1 MLRQKHGIRE
11 GSRLAS
17 MLIYLATGLCCIVTV
32 YPMYYVLIRSVSAPE
47 HALAG
52 DMLLFPKGFDLNSY
66 RVILSDTTLW
76 RAYGNTLL
84 YVVVTTLLMLLF
96 CTLCA
101 YPLCMP
107 GLLGKKAVV
116 TYLLVPMYFSGG
128 LIPTFL
134 VMNRL
139 GLYNNIWAVILPGSL
154 SIWNIILARTYFA
167 SIPDTIRESAAIDGA
182 SHFTILLRIYTPLAK
197 PILAVISI
205 YTIHAGNAH
214 NIVPDTVEMT
224 GTVRTLDP
232 ADRDRMEASVKRV
245 AASVA
250 EAYRCTAD
258 VEYLRGAP
266 PFICEDE
273 WVDRALR
280 VGKKVLGEENTKI
293 MPYAAMGAED
303 FAFIKEKKPGIFVR
317 LGARTPGGP
326 YGSAH
331 SPTFYCDNACI
342 PVGMLTIIGL
352 AADYLGFEI

>member
-116 TYLLVPMYFSGG
+116 TYLLVCCFSERMRK
-128 LIPTFL
+128 LFRKNEKN
-134 VMNRL
+134 V
-139 GLYNNIWAVILPGSL
+139 
-154 SIWNIILARTYFA
+154 
-167 SIPDTIRESAAIDGA
+167 
-182 SHFTILLRIYTPLAK
+182 LRFC
-197 PILAVISI
+197 
-205 YTIHAGNAH
+205 N
-214 NIVPDTVEMT
+214 
-224 GTVRTLDP
+224 
-232 ADRDRMEASVKRV
+232 
-245 AASVA
+245 
-250 EAYRCTAD
+250 
-258 VEYLRGAP
+258 
-266 PFICEDE
+266 
-273 WVDRALR
+273 
-280 VGKKVLGEENTKI
+280 KK
-293 MPYAAMGAED
+293 A
-303 FAFIKEKKPGIFVR
+303 KEKRRLQRVKKP
-317 LGARTPGGP
+317 
-326 YGSAH
+326 
-331 SPTFYCDNACI
+331 
-342 PVGMLTIIGL
+342 M
-352 AADYLGFEI
+352 

>member
-66 RVILSDTTLW
+66 CVILSDTTLW

-205 YTIHAGNAH
+205 YTIVITWNSWFNAL
-214 NIVPDTVEMT
+214 VYLPDTALQPLQLYLRRVLLEN
-224 GTVRTLDP
+224 TVDLTKLP
-232 ADRDRMEASVKRV
+232 MNE
-245 AASVA
+245 VA
-250 EAYRCTAD
+250 EAVRRSLSNVQLKYAMIIFTTLPVLFA
-258 VEYLRGAP
+258 Y
-266 PFICEDE
+266 PFFQKHFVKGIM
-273 WVDRALR
+273 
-280 VGKKVLGEENTKI
+280 VGSLKG
-293 MPYAAMGAED
+293 
-303 FAFIKEKKPGIFVR
+303 
-317 LGARTPGGP
+317 
-326 YGSAH
+326 
-331 SPTFYCDNACI
+331 
-342 PVGMLTIIGL
+342 
-352 AADYLGFEI
+352 

>member
-17 MLIYLATGLCCIVTV
+17 MLIYLATGLCCIITV

-197 PILAVISI
+197 P
-205 YTIHAGNAH
+205 NAL
-214 NIVPDTVEMT
+214 VYLPDTALQPLQLYLRRVLLEN
-224 GTVRTLDP
+224 TVDLTKLP
-232 ADRDRMEASVKRV
+232 MNE
-245 AASVA
+245 VA
-250 EAYRCTAD
+250 EAVRRSLSNVQLKYAMIIFTTLPVLFA
-258 VEYLRGAP
+258 Y
-266 PFICEDE
+266 PFFQKHFVKGIM
-273 WVDRALR
+273 
-280 VGKKVLGEENTKI
+280 VGSLKG
-293 MPYAAMGAED
+293 
-303 FAFIKEKKPGIFVR
+303 
-317 LGARTPGGP
+317 
-326 YGSAH
+326 
-331 SPTFYCDNACI
+331 
-342 PVGMLTIIGL
+342 
-352 AADYLGFEI
+352 

>member
-182 SHFTILLRIYTPLAK
+182 SKLRRIWHITLPGIKGTMVFILIQRVGYALSNDVEQVLMFYNPMVYETGDVLGTYLYRMGIGQMKYSFPTAAGLFTSVIGIILLLSAN
-197 PILAVISI
+197 AV
-205 YTIHAGNAH
+205 AH
-214 NIVPDTVEMT
+214 
-224 GTVRTLDP
+224 R
-232 ADRDRMEASVKRV
+232 
-245 AASVA
+245 
-250 EAYRCTAD
+250 
-258 VEYLRGAP
+258 
-266 PFICEDE
+266 
-273 WVDRALR
+273 
-280 VGKKVLGEENTKI
+280 LGE
-293 MPYAAMGAED
+293 
-303 FAFIKEKKPGIFVR
+303 R
-317 LGARTPGGP
+317 
-326 YGSAH
+326 
-331 SPTFYCDNACI
+331 
-342 PVGMLTIIGL
+342 GL
-352 AADYLGFEI
+352 W

>member
-182 SHFTILLRIYTPLAK
+182 SHFTILLRVYTPLAK

-205 YTIHAGNAH
+205 YTRHRAAAPAALPAPGAAGKHRGSDKAAH
-214 NIVPDTVEMT
+214 ERSGRGRAPFTFQRAAQICDDHFHHIARTVCLPLLPKAFCKGHHGRLIE
-224 GTVRTLDP
+224 GLTLFK
-232 ADRDRMEASVKRV
+232 A
-245 AASVA
+245 
-250 EAYRCTAD
+250 
-258 VEYLRGAP
+258 
-266 PFICEDE
+266 
-273 WVDRALR
+273 
-280 VGKKVLGEENTKI
+280 
-293 MPYAAMGAED
+293 D
-303 FAFIKEKKPGIFVR
+303 FAP
-317 LGARTPGGP
+317 TPR
-326 YGSAH
+326 
-331 SPTFYCDNACI
+331 
-342 PVGMLTIIGL
+342 V
-352 AADYLGFEI
+352 EV

>member
-66 RVILSDTTLW
+66 RVILSDTTLC

-84 YVVVTTLLMLLF
+84 YVAVTTLLMLLF

-205 YTIHAGNAH
+205 YTIVITWNSWFNAL
-214 NIVPDTVEMT
+214 VYLPDTALQPLQLYLRRVLLEN
-224 GTVRTLDP
+224 TVDLTKLP
-232 ADRDRMEASVKRV
+232 MNE
-245 AASVA
+245 VA
-250 EAYRCTAD
+250 EAVRRSLSNVQLKYAMIIFTTLPVLFA
-258 VEYLRGAP
+258 Y
-266 PFICEDE
+266 PFFQKHFVKGIM
-273 WVDRALR
+273 
-280 VGKKVLGEENTKI
+280 VGSLKG
-293 MPYAAMGAED
+293 
-303 FAFIKEKKPGIFVR
+303 
-317 LGARTPGGP
+317 
-326 YGSAH
+326 
-331 SPTFYCDNACI
+331 
-342 PVGMLTIIGL
+342 
-352 AADYLGFEI
+352 

>member
-197 PILAVISI
+197 PILATMAILSAMQVW
-205 YTIHAGNAH
+205 N
-214 NIVPDTVEMT
+214 
-224 GTVRTLDP
+224 
-232 ADRDRMEASVKRV
+232 
-245 AASVA
+245 
-250 EAYRCTAD
+250 
-258 VEYLRGAP
+258 EYLWALTSITDESKYTLSVGVALFNKKTETVGYTPVFAALSISALVIVVVYLCMQKNFVKSIAAGA
-266 PFICEDE
+266 
-273 WVDRALR
+273 VK
-280 VGKKVLGEENTKI
+280 G
-293 MPYAAMGAED
+293 
-303 FAFIKEKKPGIFVR
+303 
-317 LGARTPGGP
+317 
-326 YGSAH
+326 
-331 SPTFYCDNACI
+331 
-342 PVGMLTIIGL
+342 
-352 AADYLGFEI
+352 

>member
-205 YTIHAGNAH
+205 YTIVITWNSWFNAL
-214 NIVPDTVEMT
+214 VYLPDT
-224 GTVRTLDP
+224 
-232 ADRDRMEASVKRV
+232 
-245 AASVA
+245 
-250 EAYRCTAD
+250 
-258 VEYLRGAP
+258 
-266 PFICEDE
+266 
-273 WVDRALR
+273 ALQ
-280 VGKKVLGEENTKI
+280 LSLI
-293 MPYAAMGAED
+293 H
-303 FAFIKEKKPGIFVR
+303 I
-317 LGARTPGGP
+317 
-326 YGSAH
+326 
-331 SPTFYCDNACI
+331 
-342 PVGMLTIIGL
+342 
-352 AADYLGFEI
+352 

>member
-47 HALAG
+47 PALAG
-52 DMLLFPKGFDLNSY
+52 DMLLFPKGFPHNSY
-66 RVILSDTTLW
+66 RFILTDTTLW

-167 SIPDTIRESAAIDGA
+167 SIPDTIRESAAIDGY
-182 SHFTILLRIYTPLAK
+182 SHFTNQLRIYTPLAK
-197 PILAVISI
+197 PILAVNSI
-205 YTIHAGNAH
+205 YTIVITWNSWFNAL
-214 NIVPDTVEMT
+214 VYLPDTALQPLQLYLRRVLLEN
-224 GTVRTLDP
+224 TVDLTKLP
-232 ADRDRMEASVKRV
+232 MNE
-245 AASVA
+245 VA
-250 EAYRCTAD
+250 EAVRRSLSNVQLKYAMIIFTTLPVLFA
-258 VEYLRGAP
+258 Y
-266 PFICEDE
+266 PFFQKHFVKGIM
-273 WVDRALR
+273 
-280 VGKKVLGEENTKI
+280 VGSLKG
-293 MPYAAMGAED
+293 
-303 FAFIKEKKPGIFVR
+303 
-317 LGARTPGGP
+317 
-326 YGSAH
+326 
-331 SPTFYCDNACI
+331 
-342 PVGMLTIIGL
+342 
-352 AADYLGFEI
+352 

>member
-52 DMLLFPKGFDLNSY
+52 DMLLFPKGFDLNSS
-66 RVILSDTTLW
+66 RGSLSATTLW

-205 YTIHAGNAH
+205 YTIVITWNSWFNAL
-214 NIVPDTVEMT
+214 VYLPDTALQPLQLYLRRVLLEN
-224 GTVRTLDP
+224 TVDLTKLP
-232 ADRDRMEASVKRV
+232 MNE
-245 AASVA
+245 VA
-250 EAYRCTAD
+250 EAVRRSLSNVQLKYAMIIFTTLPVLFA
-258 VEYLRGAP
+258 Y
-266 PFICEDE
+266 PFFQKHFVKGIM
-273 WVDRALR
+273 
-280 VGKKVLGEENTKI
+280 VGSLKG
-293 MPYAAMGAED
+293 
-303 FAFIKEKKPGIFVR
+303 
-317 LGARTPGGP
+317 
-326 YGSAH
+326 
-331 SPTFYCDNACI
+331 
-342 PVGMLTIIGL
+342 
-352 AADYLGFEI
+352 

>member
-197 PILAVISI
+197 PILATMAILSAMQVWNEYLWALTSI
-205 YTIHAGNAH
+205 TDESNSWFNAL
-214 NIVPDTVEMT
+214 VYLPDTALQPLQLYLRRVLLEN
-224 GTVRTLDP
+224 TVDLTKLP
-232 ADRDRMEASVKRV
+232 MNE
-245 AASVA
+245 VA
-250 EAYRCTAD
+250 EAVRRSLSNVQLKYAMIIFTTLPVLFA
-258 VEYLRGAP
+258 Y
-266 PFICEDE
+266 PFFQKHFVKGIM
-273 WVDRALR
+273 
-280 VGKKVLGEENTKI
+280 VGSLKG
-293 MPYAAMGAED
+293 
-303 FAFIKEKKPGIFVR
+303 
-317 LGARTPGGP
+317 
-326 YGSAH
+326 
-331 SPTFYCDNACI
+331 
-342 PVGMLTIIGL
+342 
-352 AADYLGFEI
+352 

>member
-1 MLRQKHGIRE
+1 
-11 GSRLAS
+11 
-17 MLIYLATGLCCIVTV
+17 
-32 YPMYYVLIRSVSAPE
+32 
-47 HALAG
+47 
-52 DMLLFPKGFDLNSY
+52 MLLFPKGFDLNSY

-205 YTIHAGNAH
+205 YTIVITWNSWFNAL
-214 NIVPDTVEMT
+214 VYLPDTALQPLLLYLRRVLLEN
-224 GTVRTLDP
+224 TVDLTKLP
-232 ADRDRMEASVKRV
+232 MNE
-245 AASVA
+245 VA
-250 EAYRCTAD
+250 EAVRRSLSNVQLKYAMIIFTTLPVLFA
-258 VEYLRGAP
+258 Y
-266 PFICEDE
+266 PFFQKHFVKGIM
-273 WVDRALR
+273 
-280 VGKKVLGEENTKI
+280 VGSLKG
-293 MPYAAMGAED
+293 
-303 FAFIKEKKPGIFVR
+303 
-317 LGARTPGGP
+317 
-326 YGSAH
+326 
-331 SPTFYCDNACI
+331 
-342 PVGMLTIIGL
+342 
-352 AADYLGFEI
+352 